1 MRGGLDDT
9 LARLARREELRRRGD
24 AEETERA
31 ATDGPEAGPAA
42 VGPAAVGPAGG
53 GPAGGGPAGAGRPVG
68 GRPNAGPQSG
78 GRAAP
83 HRGAPAGGHGAER
96 DPVAEVA
103 EAVRRVVAEHPGVT
117 VQLRVEYDGRTYPLR
132 VGPAEPGA
140 VARPAPPGPPPAWP
154 APDTAGG
161 DSPGDDPA
169 ARLAA
174 LIRRDPSLL
183 TGDGPAR

>member
-24 AEETERA
+24 AEGAERA
-31 ATDGPEAGPAA
+31 ATDGPAAGPAE
-42 VGPAAVGPAGG
+42 
-53 GPAGGGPAGAGRPVG
+53 AGRPVV
-68 GRPNAGPQSG
+68 GRPNAGPQNG

-83 HRGAPAGGHGAER
+83 HREAPVGRHGAER
-96 DPVAEVA
+96 DPVAEIA
-103 EAVRRVVAEHPGVT
+103 EAVRRVVAEHPDVT

-140 VARPAPPGPPPAWP
+140 LVWPAPPGPPPAWP
-154 APDTAGG
+154 APDAAGA
-161 DSPGDDPA
+161 DPA
-169 ARLAA
+169 ARLAD